1 MFPQESG
8 ISLSLIQTNTGVC
21 TPGNNTDHTDNI
33 NTNVDDSSEKPV
45 KKKKQEVLRERVE
58 KMQKE
63 MKDLK
68 KLIDLIYGKGIWDL
82 DFKLKCADRKI
93 ITMEKMMFEDV
104 ECADTAD
111 LKTKATEVENKLRP
125 LLQKLQE
132 IGHGLGKTDD
142 KLLHPLHNNQI
153 EDEPKPEEEASESPA
168 ASNAMETVENW
179 VDEDM
184 HFPDDKK
191 YKKDDEAQKWKAED
205 LATQEQFLKSYMKKK
220 KGKDSLLLDV
230 SDYTNG
236 ASSNNGKNIKDDKK
250 ELASEEKPFIKK
262 LDDLMVQTEKLLWD
276 VAKLR
281 KDVDKFLSPGL
292 LDAIEEGLNEVEANI
307 DILSESYH
315 LSDVRTRRPHIS
327 REKKLA
333 ELYKLYGDV
342 KEKYNNLK
350 CRVG

>member
-1 MFPQESG
+1 M
-8 ISLSLIQTNTGVC
+8 T
-21 TPGNNTDHTDNI
+21 
-33 NTNVDDSSEKPV
+33 
-45 KKKKQEVLRERVE
+45 
-58 KMQKE
+58 
-63 MKDLK
+63 
-68 KLIDLIYGKGIWDL
+68 
-82 DFKLKCADRKI
+82 
-93 ITMEKMMFEDV
+93 
-104 ECADTAD
+104 
-111 LKTKATEVENKLRP
+111 
-125 LLQKLQE
+125 
-132 IGHGLGKTDD
+132 
-142 KLLHPLHNNQI
+142 
-153 EDEPKPEEEASESPA
+153 
-168 ASNAMETVENW
+168 
-179 VDEDM
+179 
-184 HFPDDKK
+184 KK

-350 CRVG
+350 RRVG